1 MLTTNEAVFL
11 LQMLVKEQ
19 RARQIVNELMQGMA
33 PLVRVHA
40 NAAQLVFDTLSLL
53 LQILV
58 PTLRPVSV
66 KTRLLCCDVFR
77 RYTGTCGYRR
87 RSGNWLGK

>member
-1 MLTTNEAVFL
+1 LLTTNEAVLL
-11 LQMLVKEQ
+11 LQMSVREQ
-19 RARQIVNELMQGMA
+19 KARQIVNELMQGMA

-40 NAAQLVFDTLSLL
+40 NAAQLVFDTVSPV

-66 KTRLLCCDVFR
+66 ETD
-77 RYTGTCGYRR
+77 
-87 RSGNWLGK
+87 

>member
-1 MLTTNEAVFL
+1 MLIANEAILL

-19 RARQIVNELMQGMA
+19 KARQVLNELMQGMA

-66 KTRLLCCDVFR
+66 KTDLCYVVLK
-77 RYTGTCGYRR
+77 RYASTFG
-87 RSGNWLGK
+87 

>member
-1 MLTTNEAVFL
+1 
-11 LQMLVKEQ
+11 MLVKEQ
-19 RARQIVNELMQGMA
+19 KARQILNELMQGMA

-66 KTRLLCCDVFR
+66 KTDGCAVMCLD
-77 RYTGTCGYRR
+77 GT
-87 RSGNWLGK
+87 LVH

>member
-1 MLTTNEAVFL
+1 MLTTNEAVLL

-19 RARQIVNELMQGMA
+19 KARQILNELMQGMA

-66 KTRLLCCDVFR
+66 KTDGCVVMCLD
-77 RYTGTCGYRR
+77 GTPVHLYKGA
-87 RSGNWLGK
+87 GMGIG

>member
-1 MLTTNEAVFL
+1 
-11 LQMLVKEQ
+11 MLVKEQ
-19 RARQIVNELMQGMA
+19 KARQIVNELMQGMV

-53 LQILV
+53 LHILV

-66 KTRLLCCDVFR
+66 KTDCCVVMCLD
-77 RYTGTCGYRR
+77 GTPVHVDIGED
-87 RSGNWLGK
+87 LGIG

>member
-1 MLTTNEAVFL
+1 LLTTIEAILL

-19 RARQIVNELMQGMA
+19 KARQILNELMQGMA

-40 NAAQLVFDTLSLL
+40 NATQLVFDTLSLL

-58 PTLRPVSV
+58 PTLRPVSA
-66 KTRLLCCDVFR
+66 KTDFCVVMCLDGTPVAVDIDEDV
-77 RYTGTCGYRR
+77 
-87 RSGNWLGK
+87 GNG

>member
-1 MLTTNEAVFL
+1 MLTTNEAVLL

-19 RARQIVNELMQGMA
+19 KTRQILNELMQGMA

-40 NAAQLVFDTLSLL
+40 NTAQLVFDTLSLL

-66 KTRLLCCDVFR
+66 GTDCCVVMCLD
-77 RYTGTCGYRR
+77 GTLVHVDMGED
-87 RSGNWLGK
+87 LGIG

>member
-1 MLTTNEAVFL
+1 
-11 LQMLVKEQ
+11 MLVKEQ
-19 RARQIVNELMQGMA
+19 KTRQILNELMQGMV

-66 KTRLLCCDVFR
+66 KTDCCVVMCLDSTLVHMD
-77 RYTGTCGYRR
+77 TGEDLVIG
-87 RSGNWLGK
+87 

>member
-1 MLTTNEAVFL
+1 
-11 LQMLVKEQ
+11 MLVKEQ
-19 RARQIVNELMQGMA
+19 KSRQILNDLMQGMV

-66 KTRLLCCDVFR
+66 KTD
-77 RYTGTCGYRR
+77 
-87 RSGNWLGK
+87 W